1 MVSGL
6 NAIEY
11 SVISKMGL
19 LCCATSKV
27 TLFFRR
33 APVNPKNLCKMG
45 KNSFADFISALKS
58 LARKAEKKLVKG
70 AKILAMVLLFVVTIA
85 YFAVG
90 NVVVLATAVIWM
102 PLAFILQPAWL
113 ARKINKKASDDP
125 IEFFMEVRLASVITI
140 GCIFK
145 WLGTRSWCTRKQRF
159 AFLEEFTPGLK
170 GYPTKVQVQYWE
182 DCSYQENNF
191 RLLSEEA
198 RVDILVK
205 LLGGEM
211 YQVILKHM
219 KVLNPVEK
227 GEFIRS
233 LIGALQV
240 CDSADR
246 TAAMFKLIIK
256 NYTPNEFTVLMLKEE
271 EFEYL
276 WNSISAMKLFVLYTR
291 GMNMEYLRRLVKN
304 ENMPE
309 LEGIRLLEQYVSNK
323 TLNSSHVSYLVKEAI
338 EDANVSNILAK
349 IIIKNG
355 LTAQLLDE
363 VYKTKKQGFI
373 SDVVEALAVYTDC
386 QMIKGVAD
394 ENMSFIARMNDNEQ
408 RWSKYCAQRQIS
420 EIAQVKMSHDQYKAF
435 RASGQHLGE
444 KSLELLLVRL
454 TELDKD
460 YFSQLVSDEYE
471 NLNSKLKAIISTVP
485 WKARIWVDVTAQKA

>member
-1 MVSGL
+1 
-6 NAIEY
+6 
-11 SVISKMGL
+11 
-19 LCCATSKV
+19 
-27 TLFFRR
+27 
-33 APVNPKNLCKMG
+33 MG
-45 KNSFADFISALKS
+45 KNSFADFISAVKS
-58 LARKAEKKLVKG
+58 LAIKG
-70 AKILAMVLLFVVTIA
+70 AKNLAMVLLFVVTIA

-102 PLAFILQPAWL
+102 PLAFIFQPAWL
-113 ARKINKKASDDP
+113 ARKINKTASDDP
-125 IEFFMEVRLASVITI
+125 IEFFKEVRLASVISV
-140 GCIFK
+140 GSVFK

-191 RLLSEEA
+191 RCLSEEA
-198 RVDILVK
+198 RVAILKK
-205 LLGGEM
+205 LLLDGM
-211 YQVILKHM
+211 YGVILNHM
-219 KVLNPVEK
+219 NVCNSVEM
-227 GEFIRS
+227 GEFMRS
-233 LIGALQV
+233 LIAALQMRA
-240 CDSADR
+240 SKIEK
-246 TAAMFKLIIK
+246 TAIFTLIAQK
-256 NYTPNEFTVLMLKEE
+256 YGPEKFSVSMLKEE

-309 LEGIRLLEQYVSNK
+309 LEGIKLLYQYVDNK
-323 TLNSSHVSYLVKEAI
+323 TLNSRQLSYLIKEAI
-338 EDANVSNILAK
+338 KDVNVSNILAK

-363 VYKTKKQGFI
+363 VYKTKNQGFI

-394 ENMSFIARMNDNEQ
+394 ENMSFTAKMNDNEQ

-420 EIAQVKMSHDQYKAF
+420 EIAQVKMSHAQYKAF
-435 RASGQHLGE
+435 RACGQRLGE
-444 KSLELLLVRL
+444 KSLEWLLVHL
-454 TELDKD
+454 SEYDKD
-460 YFSQLVSDEYE
+460 YFLQVLSDEYE
-471 NLNSKLKAIISTVP
+471 NLNSKLKALISTVA
-485 WKARIWVDVTAQKA
+485 WKSAILVDVTAQKA